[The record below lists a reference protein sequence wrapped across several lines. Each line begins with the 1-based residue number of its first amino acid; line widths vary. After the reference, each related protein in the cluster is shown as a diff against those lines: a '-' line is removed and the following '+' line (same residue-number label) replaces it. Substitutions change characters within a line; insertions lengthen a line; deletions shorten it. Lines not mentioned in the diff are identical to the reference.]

1 MTSRY
6 RWSLLAGVV
15 ALWGGLACGS
25 DSSGGPPASGRK
37 TVLVDNNDFQPL
49 SVNINAGDTILW
61 SWSAG
66 SITHNIL
73 STGAPAF
80 ASRGTNA
87 VPGVLD
93 TDYFSA
99 PESYQ
104 VIFGAAGTYEYYC
117 SQHGTTGGP
126 TGNTGMQGTVV
137 VSP

>member
-1 MTSRY
+1 M
-6 RWSLLAGVV
+6 AGVV

-25 DSSGGPPASGRK
+25 DSSGGPPTPHHQ
-37 TVLVDNNDFQPL
+37 TVLVSNNEFVPL
-49 SVNINAGDTILW
+49 SVSIPTGDTIIW

-66 SITHNIL
+66 STTHNIL

-80 ASRGTNA
+80 ASKGTNA

-93 TDYFSA
+93 TDYFSV

-104 VIFGAAGTYEYYC
+104 VSFGAAGTYEYYC

-126 TGNTGMQGTVV
+126 TGNTGMHGTVV